1 MTKLRPKFLQETPHL
16 ASLVAQYGIRSAIRT
31 LIDRPLVSFIALLRI
46 EHPADAFLYQEA
58 ARVLLEVGETYDG
71 EGQDIA
77 AVWLA
82 DDLDRGSW
90 SLVPKVK
97 HVKRAIILAGRDA
110 IPTEDVRLLVDLEAA
125 VAAPRAV
132 HFRMAARQL
141 RLAPI
146 SEEEASQLAAWP
158 LRSVRLAMGR
168 GRPIARVIGSLA
180 KPAVKPASERVA
192 DTKRGP
198 SLETLSGYGAAKEWG
213 LMLAR
218 DLADWKAGRIGWD
231 DVDRGVLLSGPPG
244 SGKTT
249 YAAALAVTCGVPL
262 ISASAAQWQA
272 SGHLGD
278 LLKAMRKFF
287 TEARSRAPCIA
298 FLDEFDSFGDRA
310 AQTDGDHYDYK
321 RQVINGLLECLD
333 PSGGREGV
341 VVVGATNNA
350 LAVDAALL
358 RPGRLEKVI
367 EITLPDMEARSDI
380 LRHHLGA
387 FAGKLELEPLM
398 AGTEGW
404 SGAELAKLARDARRI
419 CRHREGKT
427 VSAADI
433 QAAMPKQIG
442 LTEEQWFRV
451 AVHEAGHVLTGI
463 LLDPDN
469 FVRVRLNANTHENRD
484 GSQLGVT
491 EFKRAFPLLAVERDY
506 LNRIAVLLGG
516 MVAERLVFGDHTSG
530 AGGHE
535 SSDLAAATGLATMM
549 ERNFAFGS
557 SLLTEGSIDPGAIQR
572 FRMYDHELS
581 GAVQRRL
588 EEGLLEAKRLLSDKQ
603 DALEAV
609 ARALASERDLDA
621 ARVKRL
627 LPETW
632 AAGSDRLSFA
642 RAANETPPI

>member
-1 MTKLRPKFLQETPHL
+1 
-16 ASLVAQYGIRSAIRT
+16 LVAQYGIRSAIRT

-46 EHPADAFLYQEA
+46 DHPDDAFLYQEA
-58 ARVLLEVGETYDG
+58 ARALLEVGESYND

-82 DDLDRGSW
+82 DDLQRSPW
-90 SLVPKVK
+90 NLVSKVK
-97 HVKRAIILAGRDA
+97 HVKRAIIFAGGDEK
-110 IPTEDVRLLVDLEAA
+110 PSEDVRLLVDLEAA
-125 VAAPRAV
+125 VATPRAV
-132 HFRMAARQL
+132 HFSMAARKL

-146 SEEEASQLAAWP
+146 SGEEASQLAARP
-158 LRSVRLAMGR
+158 LRSVRLAMQR
-168 GRPIARVIGSLA
+168 GRPIARVIGSLT
-180 KPAVKPASERVA
+180 KPAEKPASEPSA
-192 DTKRGP
+192 DAKLGP
-198 SLETLSGYGAAKEWG
+198 SLETLSGYGSAKDWG

-218 DLADWKAGRIGWD
+218 DLAEWKAGRIGWE

-272 SGHLGD
+272 NGHLGD

-287 TEARSRAPCIA
+287 TEARGRAPCIA
-298 FLDEFDSFGDRA
+298 FIDEFDSFGDRA
-310 AQTDGDHYDYK
+310 VQTDGEHHDYK

-333 PSGGREGV
+333 PSGGRDGV
-341 VVVGATNNA
+341 VVVGATNSA

-367 EITLPDMEARSDI
+367 DINLPDVEARSDI
-380 LRHHLGA
+380 LRHHLGGL
-387 FAGKLELEPLM
+387 AGKLELRPLM
-398 AGTEGW
+398 AETEGW

-433 QAAMPKQIG
+433 QAAMPKQIE

-451 AVHEAGHVLTGI
+451 AVHEAGHALTGI

-469 FVRVRLNANTHENRD
+469 FIHVRLHTNTAENRD
-484 GSQLGVT
+484 GPRLGVT
-491 EFKRAFPLLAVERDY
+491 QFKRAFPLLAVERDY

-516 MVAERLVFGDHTSG
+516 IVAERVVFGDHTSG

-549 ERNFAFGS
+549 ERSFAFGA
-557 SLLTEGSIDPGAIQR
+557 SLLTEGSIDPSSIQR
-572 FRMYDHELS
+572 FRMYDNELS
-581 GAVQRRL
+581 RAVQRRL
-588 EEGLLEAKRLLSDKQ
+588 EQGMLEAKRLLSEKQ
-603 DALEAV
+603 DSLQAIANALV
-609 ARALASERDLDA
+609 SERELDA
-621 ARVKRL
+621 ARMKSVL
-627 LPETW
+627 SETW
-632 AAGSDRLSFA
+632 AGGSDSLAFA
-642 RAANETPPI
+642 KAANDGRGPEADQTW